1 MKRFVKAAL
10 FAAVLLVLLTAAG
23 LATGKGPK
31 PGHGPGQKHGTV
43 TETVFA
49 SGFNNP
55 RGLTFGPDGDLY
67 VAEGGLGGTDS
78 TTAAQCEQVVPPV
91 GPYSGST
98 NDPVNG
104 GRISKVTPAG
114 VVSTVVDALP
124 SSQTQPLPV
133 VPLVSGVADVAFLHG
148 QLYG

>member
-49 SGFNNP
+49 TGFNNP
-55 RGLTFGPDGDLY
+55 RGLTFGPIR
-67 VAEGGLGGTDS
+67 S
-78 TTAAQCEQVVPPV
+78 RIRTTAQTATSSLTERGTAWSRPRER
-91 GPYSGST
+91 ST
-98 NDPVNG
+98 
-104 GRISKVTPAG
+104 
-114 VVSTVVDALP
+114 P
-124 SSQTQPLPV
+124 SNRTTARSI
-133 VPLVSGVADVAFLHG
+133 A
-148 QLYG
+148 